1 MYIKKLFILVIALV
15 LVFSLF
21 GCKAIDTMKDFITKE
36 EPDVEIIRSDEEANI
51 MEDSSLRNTVLYYQN
66 ENGYLVPVKRKIPWE
81 EGIAKAALKNMMDS
95 PTIRED
101 IDTIGLKPLIPAGTE
116 IIGMSIDQDTG
127 LCKVDFSSQIMNCQS
142 KKDEEN
148 MIKGVVYTL
157 TEFSNINEVQLMV
170 DGKVVPELKYGT
182 KIQKPLAR
190 TDINVVENLSDGA
203 SKVTV
208 YYKGTSNGEYEY
220 YVPVTVPTASP
231 NANAMTSLEA
241 LFKGAPELSGLYTDI
256 PDGVEFQ
263 GVEVYNGVAYVD
275 IISYD
280 FSMLSDQTVF
290 NKMTKNIGLTLK
302 EFPEIEY
309 VEILFDGKTIEE
321 AGLELDAQELMP
333 VFANEY

>member
-1 MYIKKLFILVIALV
+1 MFKKLLILVIVLALG
-15 LVFSLF
+15 LSLF
-21 GCKAIDTMKDFITKE
+21 GCKAIDTMKDLITKE
-36 EPDVEIIRSDEEANI
+36 EPDIEIIRSDEDANI
-51 MEDSSLRNTVLYYQN
+51 MDDSDLRSTVLYYQN

-101 IDTIGLKPLIPAGTE
+101 IGGIGLKPIIPAGTE
-116 IIGMSIDQDTG
+116 IIGMSINQDTG
-127 LCKVDFSSQIMNCQS
+127 LCKVDFNSQIMNCQS

-157 TEFSNINEVQLMV
+157 TEFLNVKEVQFMV
-170 DGKVVPELKYGT
+170 DGKIVSELRHGT
-182 KIQKPLAR
+182 KVQKPLAR
-190 TDINVVENLSDGA
+190 TDINPAENLSAGA
-203 SKVTV
+203 SKVIV
-208 YYKGTSNGEYEY
+208 YYKGTSNGDYEY
-220 YVPVTVPTASP
+220 YVPVTVPTSAPS
-231 NANAMTSLEA
+231 ANVQTSLET

-256 PDGVEFQ
+256 PEGIDFQ

-280 FSMLSDQTVF
+280 FNLLSDQKVF
-290 NKMTKNIGLTLK
+290 NNMTKNIGLTLK

-321 AGLELDAQELMP
+321 AGLELEIQESVP
-333 VFANEY
+333 AFANEY